1 MAGAVRGFL
10 LGIALWC
17 AACDDGRHAN
27 GPDRGIPGGN
37 LQSDGGQFPGGGVD
51 LGGNAFVFD
60 LSGVDLAGLD
70 LAGIDL
76 ANAPDLAKAGDLANG
91 SVGGNNPVTGG
102 ACSSGATGATALRVH
117 WVNSGGT
124 ATVQYET
131 WGLPDK
137 SREKVSAYSATG
149 NFSFTPPFDDP
160 YLGDGGLRL
169 DSSDFVDIELST
181 GSIGTIN
188 KATLSIL
195 GRSFDTTTSGSFSW
209 QSNAGTGSAPD
220 DLVANSA
227 PYEWYSADA
236 TTELPAGNNA
246 LLFRIKAGP
255 SSGSL
260 IVNRIEICLD
270 AR

>member
-1 MAGAVRGFL
+1 MPRAL
-10 LGIALWC
+10 LWWILC
-17 AACDDGRHAN
+17 AACSSTRSGS
-27 GPDRGIPGGN
+27 GPDRGIPNGN
-37 LQSDGGQFPGGGVD
+37 LQSDGGVFPGAGID
-51 LGGNAFVFD
+51 LGGNSFTFDLAGVDFAGVD
-60 LSGVDLAGLD
+60 LSGIDLLSPAGADLAR
-70 LAGIDL
+70 
-76 ANAPDLAKAGDLANG
+76 PDLATLP
-91 SVGGNNPVTGG
+91 GNNPVTGG
-102 ACSSGATGATALRVH
+102 SCSSGATGATALRVH
-117 WVNSGGT
+117 WVDSGGT
-124 ATVQYET
+124 ASVQYET

-137 SREKVSAYSATG
+137 SREKVSAYSANG
-149 NFSFTPPFDDP
+149 NFSFTPPFDAP

-181 GSIGTIN
+181 GSISTIN

-195 GRSFDTTTSGSFSW
+195 GRSFDTTTSGSFNW

-227 PYEWYSADA
+227 PYQWYSADA
-236 TTELPAGNNA
+236 TTELPAGNPG

-260 IVNRIEICLD
+260 ILNRIEICLD